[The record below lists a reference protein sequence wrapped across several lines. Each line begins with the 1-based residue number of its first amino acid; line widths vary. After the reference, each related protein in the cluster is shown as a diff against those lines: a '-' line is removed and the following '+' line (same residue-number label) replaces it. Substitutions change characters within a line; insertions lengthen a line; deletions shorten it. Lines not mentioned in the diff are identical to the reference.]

1 MAVTANETGA
11 MTRPAAGPTLLSS
24 EDVGA
29 ANKAKVMQALADHGP
44 LSRADL
50 ARMAGVPRGTIGA
63 IVNNLIAAGL
73 LQETAV
79 RRTVAS
85 VGQPP
90 RPLWFGPRLGHSG
103 AILIQPG
110 AIRAAVV
117 DVHGTIITEKTT
129 TFPVSATRRAL
140 ERQLLVRAMR
150 VLRPFIGDLAGV
162 GIAVPALCDA
172 ESAQVLACTPLPGLV
187 GTHLPQLLTQ
197 ETGVPTI
204 LEEDVRAL
212 ALGQRWFGQARGI
225 DNFVALQI
233 GTGIGAAIMNSGRLL
248 RGESGMSEVGHTCVD
263 IKGERCGCGLTG
275 CWETI
280 ASTHWL
286 RDQALRRGIAG
297 EGSAPRRLA
306 ARAEAGDATADDLLH
321 LYADH
326 IAIGIANMVHLL
338 SLPLFILHGEVIHGG
353 AYLRTLIQEAV
364 TRRTLAQF
372 HNRATVEFS
381 ALDQEA
387 GVLGAAAA
395 VITRHL
401 AIAA

>member
-1 MAVTANETGA
+1 MAARANETAA
-11 MTRPAAGPTLLSS
+11 MTRPTAGPTLLSS

-63 IVNNLIAAGL
+63 IVNNLVAAGL
-73 LQETAV
+73 LQETAA
-79 RRTVAS
+79 RRTVGS

-110 AIRAAVV
+110 AIRVAVV
-117 DVHGTIITEKTT
+117 DVRGTVITEETAT
-129 TFPVSATRRAL
+129 LPASATRRVL

-150 VLRPFIGDLAGV
+150 VLRPFIGALAGV
-162 GIAVPALCDA
+162 GIAVPALCDI

-187 GTHLPQLLTQ
+187 GTHLPQLLTE

-212 ALGQRWFGQARGI
+212 ALGQRWFGQARGV

-233 GTGIGAAIMNSGRLL
+233 GTGIGAAIMTGGRLL

-263 IKGERCGCGLTG
+263 INGERCGCGLTG

-286 RDQALRRGIAG
+286 RDQALRRGIG
-297 EGSAPRRLA
+297 EGGAPLDLA

-326 IAIGIANMVHLL
+326 IAVGIANMVHLL
-338 SLPLFILHGEVIHGG
+338 SLPRFILHGEVIHGG
-353 AYLRTLIQEAV
+353 AHLRTLIQEAV

-372 HNRATVEFS
+372 HSQATVEFS

-401 AIAA
+401 GIAA